1 MNLGLRTLYRKG
13 RDQWL
18 FKLRDNE
25 PGEVTLTSRRVFI
38 LPTHAGLAFAVLLLV
53 MLIGALNY
61 NLGLG
66 FALTFFTGACA
77 VADMYLTT
85 KNLAMLALA
94 PGRAQPVFAGEA
106 ARFELRLI
114 NRTRLDRYAI
124 WLGFLSDGAPRKA
137 PAIAATAPS
146 ETPNDEANTP
156 ANAPANGVAASM
168 AADGTTRVATDV
180 AAGGASVVL
189 LSTPTRERGWLAAPR
204 VQLTT
209 RFPLGLFKAWSY
221 WRPDLQVLVYPA
233 PEMPGLPLPSSGA
246 ASEDGHG
253 TVGLDNFVGI
263 RSYQPGDPM
272 RHLAWRQIARHDPAF
287 GGQLVTKHF
296 DGGAVAELVLDFA
309 GLPAHM
315 DLELRLSR
323 MTHWVLEAERRALPY
338 RFRLAHHAY
347 GPALGDAHRAAC
359 LRALALH
366 GIEAPDSASGH
377 ALAEAAT
384 DRESTRDRAA
394 GAVATGERGAGGRAT
409 GEAPP

>member
-1 MNLGLRTLYRKG
+1 MIQRMQALYRKG

-38 LPTHAGLAFAVLLLV
+38 LPTRAGLAFAVLLLV

-66 FALTFFTGACA
+66 FALTFFCGACA
-77 VADMYLTT
+77 VADMYLTS
-85 KNLAMLALA
+85 KNLGMLALT

-106 ARFELRLI
+106 ARFALHLT

-124 WLGFLSDGAPRKA
+124 KLGFLIDGEP
-137 PAIAATAPS
+137 
-146 ETPNDEANTP
+146 
-156 ANAPANGVAASM
+156 G
-168 AADGTTRVATDV
+168 VATDV
-180 AAGGASVVL
+180 PAGGASVVL
-189 LSTPTRERGWLAAPR
+189 LSTPTRQRGWLAAPR
-204 VQLTT
+204 IALTT

-221 WRPDLQVLVYPA
+221 WQPDLRALVYPA
-233 PEMPGLPLPSSGA
+233 PETPAQPLPSSGA

-253 TVGLDNFVGI
+253 NVGRDNFAGI
-263 RSYQPGDPM
+263 RGYQPGDPM
-272 RHLAWRQIARHDPAF
+272 RHLAWRQIARHDPGL

-296 DGGAVAELVLDFA
+296 DGGAVAELALDFA
-309 GLPAHM
+309 DLPPHL

-323 MTHWVLEAERRALPY
+323 MTRWVLEAEQRALPY
-338 RFRLAHHAY
+338 RFRLARHDY

-366 GIEAPDSASGH
+366 GQE
-377 ALAEAAT
+377 
-384 DRESTRDRAA
+384 
-394 GAVATGERGAGGRAT
+394 GR
-409 GEAPP
+409 P

>member
-1 MNLGLRTLYRKG
+1 MNLGLQALYRKG

-18 FKLRDNE
+18 FKLRDSE

-38 LPTHAGLAFAVLLLV
+38 LPTRAGLAFAVLLLV

-77 VADMYLTT
+77 VADMYLTS

-94 PGRAQPVFAGEA
+94 PGRAQPVFAGKA
-106 ARFELRLI
+106 ARFELHLI

-124 WLGFLSDGAPRKA
+124 WLGFLPERESHKA
-137 PAIAATAPS
+137 P
-146 ETPNDEANTP
+146 
-156 ANAPANGVAASM
+156 G
-168 AADGTTRVATDV
+168 VATDV
-180 AAGGASVVL
+180 PAGGASVVQ
-189 LSTPTRERGWLAAPR
+189 LSAPTRERGWLAAPR
-204 VQLTT
+204 IRLTT

-221 WRPDLQVLVYPA
+221 WQPDLKVLVYPA
-233 PEMPGLPLPSSGA
+233 PETPGQPLPSSGA

-253 TVGLDNFVGI
+253 AVGLDNFAGI
-263 RSYQPGDPM
+263 RGYQPGDPM

-296 DGGAVAELVLDFA
+296 EGGAVAELALDFA
-309 GLPAHM
+309 DLPAHM

-323 MTHWVLEAERRALPY
+323 MTQWVLEAERRALPY
-338 RFRLAHHAY
+338 RFRLAQHAY

-366 GIEAPDSASGH
+366 GIEAQP
-377 ALAEAAT
+377 
-384 DRESTRDRAA
+384 
-394 GAVATGERGAGGRAT
+394 
-409 GEAPP
+409 